1 MENDT
6 LKRDRAKLEDDNK
19 SYKAEVDALKQRLH
33 AAEQENRKLAHDR
46 EELARAFK
54 DSDTAKAKAE
64 GRVRE
69 LENELKKL
77 KADAE
82 SRWEFII
89 MTITFVGRTYSLG
102 LV

>member
-19 SYKAEVDALKQRLH
+19 AEVHALKQKLH

-82 SRWEFII
+82 SR
-89 MTITFVGRTYSLG
+89 
-102 LV
+102 